1 MYFNE
6 HSIMFMVICMFFA
19 GFASTMNT
27 WIDKWDDFR
36 FSLNDLYMVGLMT
49 GWMLFFM
56 GFFTLH
62 SKKTLLGLSV
72 VLVFFIL
79 IRKQYF
85 ISETQYLK
93 GMIPHHSMAI
103 LMSKRLQ
110 NKPNSVQPL
119 LDQII
124 KNQENEIVIMKKILS
139 SPNNL

>member
-6 HSIMFMVICMFFA
+6 HGIMFMVICMFFA

-62 SKKTLLGLSV
+62 SKKTIIGLLI
-72 VLVFFIL
+72 VLLFFIL

-110 NKPNSVQPL
+110 NKPNRVQPL

-124 KNQENEIVIMKKILS
+124 KSQEKEINIMKKILS
-139 SPNNL
+139 SPNNS